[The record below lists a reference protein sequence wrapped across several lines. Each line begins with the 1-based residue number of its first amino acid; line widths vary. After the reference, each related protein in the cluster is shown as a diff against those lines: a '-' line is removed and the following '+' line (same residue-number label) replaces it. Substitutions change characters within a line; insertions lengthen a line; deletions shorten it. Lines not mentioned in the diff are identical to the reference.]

1 MVIVTEDSLRKC
13 ARDFDGAKRA
23 ADTFVEWDNGKLS
36 EQDCEAVVQT
46 DLPERRPRKNK

>member
-23 ADTFVEWDNGKLS
+23 ADTFVEWANDKLS
-36 EQDCEAVVQT
+36 EQNCEAEVQT
-46 DLPERRPRKNK
+46 ANPEKHSYS